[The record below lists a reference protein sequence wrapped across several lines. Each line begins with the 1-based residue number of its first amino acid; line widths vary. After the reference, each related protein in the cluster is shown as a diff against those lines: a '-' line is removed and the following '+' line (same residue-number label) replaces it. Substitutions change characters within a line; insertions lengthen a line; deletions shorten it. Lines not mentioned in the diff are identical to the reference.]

1 MPYRRLPNT
10 DLARLRA
17 LRKAIE
23 QHSKQTNVNDLALS
37 YKVINDAKVYLN
49 NFEKTLAQYKQALD
63 SQVSANKNYQNV
75 IRNAR
80 LYISHFIQVLNL
92 SVTRHEIKKE
102 HKAFYKLEPDN
113 FAVPDLS
120 TENALLE
127 WGQNLIDG
135 EAERSRNGGTPMFNP
150 TIAKVKVHYD
160 IFKEY
165 KTSQKVYQ
173 QSTGRYL
180 DIVANMREEGDKI
193 IQEIWNE
200 VEAVYA
206 DLPPY
211 QKLVQCKN
219 YGIVYY
225 YRRGE
230 KELVPESDLAYNM
243 HGESHEGF

>member
-10 DLARLRA
+10 DQARLRA

-23 QHSKQTNVNDLALS
+23 QHGKQANVSDLAIN
-37 YKVINDAKVYLN
+37 YKLIQDAKIFLN

-75 IRNAR
+75 VRNAR

-92 SVTRHEIKKE
+92 SITRNEIKKD
-102 HKAFYKLEPDN
+102 HKVYYKLEADN
-113 FAVPDLS
+113 FTVPDLS
-120 TENALLE
+120 TEAALLE
-127 WGQNLIDG
+127 WGENLIKG
-135 EAERSRNGGTPMFNP
+135 EAERMSKGGTAMFNP

-173 QSTGRYL
+173 QNTGRYL
-180 DIVANMREEGDKI
+180 DIVAKMRESGDQI

-200 VEAVYA
+200 VEAKYA
-206 DLPPY
+206 HLSPY
-211 QKLVQCKN
+211 QRLIECKN
-219 YGIVYY
+219 YGLIYY

-230 KELVPESDLAYNM
+230 KELTPEQELEANSVALQSY
-243 HGESHEGF
+243 

>member
-10 DLARLRA
+10 DQARLRA

-23 QHSKQTNVNDLALS
+23 QHGKQANVNDLILS
-37 YKVINDAKVYLN
+37 YKLVQDAKVFLN

-75 IRNAR
+75 VRNAR

-92 SVTRHEIKKE
+92 TITRNEIKKE
-102 HKAFYKLEPDN
+102 HKVYYKLEPDN
-113 FAVPDLS
+113 FTVPDLS
-120 TENALLE
+120 TEAALLE
-127 WGQNLIDG
+127 WGKNIIDG
-135 EAERSRNGGTPMFNP
+135 EAERMRKGGTPMYNP

-173 QSTGRYL
+173 QNTARFL
-180 DIVANMREEGDKI
+180 DIVAKMRENGDQI
-193 IQEIWNE
+193 IQDVWNE
-200 VEAVYA
+200 VEAKYA
-206 DLPPY
+206 DLTPY
-211 QKLVQCKN
+211 DKLIACQS
-219 YGIVYY
+219 YGLIYY

-230 KELVPESDLAYNM
+230 KELTPEQEMESDSVALQTV
-243 HGESHEGF
+243 